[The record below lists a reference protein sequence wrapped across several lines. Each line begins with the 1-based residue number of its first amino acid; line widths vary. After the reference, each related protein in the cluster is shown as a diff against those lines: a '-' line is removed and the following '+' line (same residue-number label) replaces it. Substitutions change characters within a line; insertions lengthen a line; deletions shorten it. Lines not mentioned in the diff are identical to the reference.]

1 VRPVFWIAA
10 LAFAGYAIW
19 LASLPLPAPRD
30 PGREHV
36 RGRVVALLRDPRVWV
51 MGALVACISPLDEA
65 LGAAFVLR
73 LAAGAAGDQPVV
85 LVAAV
90 GVVGDLA
97 GLAVAARVIARLGRP
112 RAIAVGMGLV
122 GAAVGVA
129 TVGPAITTFV
139 ASAVTGVGI
148 AFAWTAFQGVLL
160 RLRPGAEGTTGAVIG
175 AIELPALLLPV
186 LAGIVAD
193 SAGPQAALAVYAALA
208 LAGAAI
214 AFAGIRLLDV
224 NADLPDD
231 APELGVD

>member
-1 VRPVFWIAA
+1 
-10 LAFAGYAIW
+10 
-19 LASLPLPAPRD
+19 
-30 PGREHV
+30 
-36 RGRVVALLRDPRVWV
+36 
-51 MGALVACISPLDEA
+51 
-65 LGAAFVLR
+65 
-73 LAAGAAGDQPVV
+73 
-85 LVAAV
+85 
-90 GVVGDLA
+90 
-97 GLAVAARVIARLGRP
+97 
-112 RAIAVGMGLV
+112 
-122 GAAVGVA
+122 
-129 TVGPAITTFV
+129 
-139 ASAVTGVGI
+139 
-148 AFAWTAFQGVLL
+148 VLL